1 MYLSIEITYKIAFFT
16 VLLVVGCGVN
26 ESGGNV
32 DEAPGITDVENN
44 ILHVSEDGFEEYLSL
59 DEGRMEYSVKSDS
72 ALYYYNLGWHQIM
85 DEGRYG
91 QSEVSYR
98 KALSFD
104 PEFLIC
110 QAVLGRLTLD
120 DAERASIYQNVENK
134 RGSLPPDEEE
144 LLGVYHDFVQYTN
157 RREAGDTT
165 ARAFIIKALLEA
177 EKVFRKI
184 VHKYPGEPWMK
195 SEYVEFL
202 KSNHGPDIALDSLAS
217 LTRER
222 HADNPFLLGFQ
233 ASLEAEKGD
242 ALEAVRIAKKLE
254 AQTEDRTEPKFW
266 AVSADV
272 YYQLKFLRVA
282 KVFADSAVGLDPRN
296 LDASRLQAKINAAI
310 AAPDD

>member
-1 MYLSIEITYKIAFFT
+1 MSIREVFNCIVVSVFLIAGCGANEPVNGSDEVPEIDG
-16 VLLVVGCGVN
+16 VESNVVGV
-26 ESGGNV
+26 V
-32 DEAPGITDVENN
+32 
-44 ILHVSEDGFEEYLSL
+44 EDGFEAYLSL
-59 DEGRMEYSVKSDS
+59 DNGKMKYSVKSDS

-104 PEFLIC
+104 PDFLIC

-120 DAERASIYQNVENK
+120 DEERADIYRNVERK

-144 LLGVYHDFVQYTN
+144 LLGVYHDFVHYTN

-165 ARAFIIKALLEA
+165 ARAFIMEALLGA

-184 VHKYPGEPWMK
+184 VHKYPEEPWMK

-202 KSNHGPDIALDSLAS
+202 KSNHGPDVALDSLAS

-233 ASLEAEKGD
+233 ASLEAERGD
-242 ALEAVRIAKKLE
+242 APEAIRIAKKLD
-254 AQTEDRTEPKFW
+254 AQTEDRTEPKIW
-266 AVSADV
+266 AVNADV
-272 YYQLKFLRVA
+272 YYQLKFLQIA
-282 KVFADSAVGLDPRN
+282 KVFADSAVGFDPRN
-296 LDASRLQAKINAAI
+296 LDASRLQTKINAAI
-310 AAPDD
+310 AAPGS